1 MRNIQQNILLTFCA
15 IIGSLVGYVVT
26 TNFIVVVSIWQYLIF
41 EFLVSALHAIY
52 NYTKNKTIKTI
63 ENE

>member
-1 MRNIQQNILLTFCA
+1 MTNIKQNILLTFCA
-15 IIGSLVGYVVT
+15 IIGSLVGYVIT

-41 EFLVSALHAIY
+41 ELLVSGLHAIY
-52 NYTKNKTIKTI
+52 NYTKNKTIESI

>member
-1 MRNIQQNILLTFCA
+1 MTNIKQNILLTFCA
-15 IIGSLVGYVVT
+15 IIGSLVGYVIT

-41 EFLVSALHAIY
+41 EFLVSGLHAVY
-52 NYTKNKTIKTI
+52 NYTKNKTIKSI